1 MVRALIALIAATV
14 PAVASVA
21 APGSAGA
28 SPDEAIN
35 GRFVATSIGNMA
47 KTNDAFKPEALKQHV
62 WTVATTCDL
71 VYCSGS
77 VTSDEGWTTAITKQ
91 SDIWLVNLAIP
102 NWGPCPDGT
111 PFPAEQTYRFT
122 PTGPDGHSLT
132 GSPVL
137 SGEEYTVG
145 VSGACGIGQPLRIR
159 MPFRLDRV
167 G

>member
-1 MVRALIALIAATV
+1 MGWARVALTAGLVPAIAAVAV
-14 PAVASVA
+14 PWSAS
-21 APGSAGA
+21 A
-28 SPDEAIN
+28 SPDEAID

-71 VYCSGS
+71 VFCSGT
-77 VTSDEGWTTAITKQ
+77 VTSDEGWTAPITKQ
-91 SDIWLVNLAIP
+91 SDIWLVKRAIP

-122 PTGPDGHSLT
+122 PTGPDGRSVT

-137 SGEEYTVG
+137 SGEEYTTG
-145 VSGACGIGQPLRIR
+145 ASGACGIGQPIRIR
-159 MPFRLDRV
+159 MPFRLDRIE
-167 G
+167 